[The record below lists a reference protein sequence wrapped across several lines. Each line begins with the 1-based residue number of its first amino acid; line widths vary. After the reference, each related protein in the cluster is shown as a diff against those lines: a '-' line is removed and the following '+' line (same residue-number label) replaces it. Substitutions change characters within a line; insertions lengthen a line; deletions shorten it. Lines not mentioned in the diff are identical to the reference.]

1 MELRGSNLSI
11 GSCPEAVNT
20 PGRTRILEA
29 RSKPLLGQPPA
40 FSQIETPCAV
50 SLGNYSTTLKL
61 QMARAMVAVP
71 KRAMRAPSC
80 GWVFAHHTPSGVG
93 AFHAITHTGLGM
105 AQTIR
110 KGGRWDWPRQRVR
123 NGGKVAGHPAVPTL
137 SHLPKSS
144 GHPPVETGCLWPY
157 NGSNPS
163 KGGSQDGRGQDGAS
177 VETVSGHHG
186 LQRCGAG

>member
-71 KRAMRAPSC
+71 KRAMRIPSC
-80 GWVFAHHTPSGVG
+80 GWGFAHHTPSGVG
-93 AFHAITHTGLGM
+93 AIYSITHKSARIILHRNECEMSGPGWSSSTRHWKREWSITHCRCPPR
-105 AQTIR
+105 A
-110 KGGRWDWPRQRVR
+110 KPAGR
-123 NGGKVAGHPAVPTL
+123 L
-137 SHLPKSS
+137 
-144 GHPPVETGCLWPY
+144 EFCL
-157 NGSNPS
+157 
-163 KGGSQDGRGQDGAS
+163 
-177 VETVSGHHG
+177 
-186 LQRCGAG
+186 L